1 MRNINKYNEEL
12 EYALDSRPTTES
24 VVSFVTDSRQVHY
37 DGKNVVKPLT
47 KYGKYDVGDEL
58 CVDTLSNE
66 LCVLATKTYDESSF
80 GSRYRRCGVF
90 FCFNDGGVLK
100 FDCGVNVTGMWAN
113 YCFYRIEGLDLSRA
127 GSFDYAFDTNIATG
141 KSATGTVSWEA
152 GATLASVVS
161 SWDKPHLYGNIVVTT
176 DGLAIGVSVGGYKG
190 ALTLTISNL
199 TGGAESAVLVD
210 LSKNYTIDGVETIT
224 EEHHPWQIKSLKDIF
239 SEDKITIGMTANAYT
254 VSGVN
259 RRNRCGMRFSKFK
272 AYSATNGSDTFV
284 DDTSSGNIFPMKSS
298 VFAQCIDGTVG
309 GDAGIALYK
318 KHNGSYDSYIRAA
331 MVDIDNRRNGVL
343 KYCLGDNGK
352 MATFLASVMTKD
364 YNLNDAPVFPIHY
377 NASYIT
383 IDSAIPVKPYLWSVD
398 EGCRVMDDNFIDDYN
413 RILAKRGKTQ
423 ILEST
428 NFWFASEYHAFY
440 GQLYNGKYG
449 TLNVN
454 DRFYSNSARAFLAF
468 NL

>member
-1 MRNINKYNEEL
+1 MRNINKYNVEL
-12 EYALDSRPTTES
+12 DYIMDSRPTTES
-24 VVSFVTDSRQVHY
+24 VVSFVTESKQIHY
-37 DGKNVVKPLT
+37 DGKNVIKPLT
-47 KYGKYDVGDEL
+47 KYGKYDIGDEL
-58 CVDTLSNE
+58 CVDTLSNK

-90 FCFNDGGVLK
+90 FCFNEGGVPK

-113 YCFYRIEGLDLSRA
+113 YCFYRIEGLDLSQA
-127 GSFDYAFDTNIATG
+127 GSFDYVFDTNIATG

-161 SWDKPHLYGNIVVTT
+161 SWDKPHSSGSIVATN
-176 DGLAIGVSVGGYKG
+176 DSLAIGVSVGGYTG

-199 TGGAESAVLVD
+199 VGGAENAVLVD
-210 LSKNYTIDGVETIT
+210 LSKNYVIDGVETIT
-224 EEHHPWQIKSLKDIF
+224 EEHHPWQNKSLKDIF
-239 SEDKITIGMTANAYT
+239 GEDKITIGMTANAYT
-254 VSGVN
+254 ISGVS
-259 RRNRCGMRFSKFK
+259 RPYRYGMRFSKFK
-272 AYSATNGSDTFV
+272 AYSATNGRDTFV
-284 DDTSSGNIFPMKSS
+284 DDTTSGSTFPMKSS

-309 GDAGIALYK
+309 GDVGIALYK
-318 KHNGSYDSYIRAA
+318 KHNGNYDSYIRAA

-364 YNLNDAPVFPIHY
+364 YNLNDVPVFPIHY
-377 NASYIT
+377 NASHIT

-398 EGCRVMDDNFIDDYN
+398 EGCRVMDENFIDDYN

-428 NFWFASEYHAFY
+428 SFWFASESTANESQFY
-440 GQLYNGKYG
+440 NRGAG
-449 TLNVN
+449 TLYVN
-454 DRFYSNSARAFLAF
+454 NRLISSSARTFLAF

>member
-12 EYALDSRPTTES
+12 EYALDSRPTNES
-24 VVSFVTDSRQVHY
+24 SVSFVTDSRQVHY

-80 GSRYRRCGVF
+80 GTRYRRCGVF

-161 SWDKPHLYGNIVVTT
+161 SWDKPHSYGSIVATS
-176 DGLAIGVSVGGYKG
+176 DALAIGVSVGGYTG

-210 LSKNYTIDGVETIT
+210 LSKNDTIDGVETIT
-224 EEHHPWQIKSLKDIF
+224 EEHHPWQNKSLKDIF
-239 SEDKITIGMTANAYT
+239 GEDKITIPMTSNAYT

-259 RRNRCGMRFSKFK
+259 RHYRCGMRFSKFK

-284 DDTSSGNIFPMKSS
+284 DDTSSGSIFPMKSS

-309 GDAGIALYK
+309 GDVGIALYK
-318 KHNGSYDSYIRAA
+318 KHNGNYDSYIRAA

-428 NFWFASEYHAFY
+428 NFLFASEYYANN
-440 GQLYNGKYG
+440 GQLSYGNNG
-449 TLNVN
+449 TLTGYY
-454 DRFYSNSARAFLAF
+454 RLFSNSARAFLAF

>member
-1 MRNINKYNEEL
+1 MRNINKYNVEL
-12 EYALDSRPTTES
+12 DYIMDSRPMTES
-24 VVSFVTDSRQVHY
+24 SVSFITDSKHIHY
-37 DGKNVVKPLT
+37 DGKNIVKPLT
-47 KYGKYDVGDEL
+47 KYGTYDRGDEL
-58 CVDTLSNE
+58 CVDTLSNK

-90 FCFNDGGVLK
+90 FCFNEGGVPK

-113 YCFYRIEGLDLSRA
+113 YCFYRIEGLDLSQA
-127 GSFDYAFDTNIATG
+127 GSFDYVFDTNIATG

-152 GATLASVVS
+152 GATFTSVVS

-176 DGLAIGVSVGGYKG
+176 DGLAIGVSVGGYIG
-190 ALTLTISNL
+190 ALTLAISNL
-199 TGGAESAVLVD
+199 VGGAENAVLVD

-224 EEHHPWQIKSLKDIF
+224 EEHHPWQNKSLKDIF
-239 SEDKITIGMTANAYT
+239 GEDKITIPMTSNAYT

-259 RRNRCGMRFSKFK
+259 RHYRCGMRFSKFK

-284 DDTSSGNIFPMKSS
+284 DDTSSGSIFPMKSS

>member
-152 GATLASVVS
+152 GVTLASVVS
-161 SWDKPHLYGNIVVTT
+161 SWDKPHSYGSIVATS
-176 DGLAIGVSVGGYKG
+176 DALAIGVSVGGYTG

-224 EEHHPWQIKSLKDIF
+224 EEHHPWQNKSLKDIF

-259 RRNRCGMRFSKFK
+259 RPYRCGMRFSKFK
-272 AYSATNGSDTFV
+272 ADSATNGSDTFV
-284 DDTSSGNIFPMKSS
+284 DDTSSGIIFTMKSS

-398 EGCRVMDDNFIDDYN
+398 EGCRIMDDNFIDDYN

-423 ILEST
+423 ILESAS
-428 NFWFASEYHAFY
+428 FWFASECTASY
-440 GQLYNGKYG
+440 GQLYYGNNG
-449 TLNVN
+449 TLHATY
-454 DRFYSNSARAFLAF
+454 RLSSPSARAFLAF

>member
-1 MRNINKYNEEL
+1 MRNINKYNGEL
-12 EYALDSRPTTES
+12 NYALDSRPTTES
-24 VVSFVTDSRQVHY
+24 SVSFVVDSKQVHY

-47 KYGKYDVGDEL
+47 KYGKYDIGDEL
-58 CVDTLSNE
+58 CVDTRSNE

-90 FCFNDGGVLK
+90 FCFNDGGVQK
-100 FDCGVNVTGMWAN
+100 FDCGVNVSEMWAN

-127 GSFDYAFDTNIATG
+127 GSFDYTFDTNIVDG

-161 SWDKPHLYGNIVVTT
+161 SWDKPHTYGSIVATN
-176 DGLAIGVSVGGYKG
+176 DGLAIGVSVGGYSG
-190 ALTLTISNL
+190 TLSLAISNL

-210 LSKNYTIDGVETIT
+210 LSKNYTINGVETRT
-224 EEHHPWQIKSLKDIF
+224 ETHHPWQNSSLRNIF
-239 SEDKITIGMTANAYT
+239 GGDKITIPMTTTAYT

-259 RRNRCGMRFSKFK
+259 RPYRCGMRFSKFK
-272 AYSATNGSDTFV
+272 AYVSANGSDSFV
-284 DDTSSGNIFPMKSS
+284 DDTTDGSTSPMKPA

-318 KHNGSYDSYIRAA
+318 KHGGNYDSYLRAA
-331 MVDIDNRRNGVL
+331 MVDVNNRRNGVL

-364 YNLNDAPVFPIHY
+364 YNFNDVPVFPIHY
-377 NASYIT
+377 NASRIS
-383 IDSAIPVKPYLWSVD
+383 IDPAIPVKPYLWSVD
-398 EGCRVMDDNFIDDYN
+398 EGCRVMDENFIDDYN

-423 ILEST
+423 ILDST
-428 NFWFASEYHAFY
+428 NFWFASEYSPYIA
-440 GQLYNGKYG
+440 QLYYGNNG
-449 TLNVN
+449 TL
-454 DRFYSNSARAFLAF
+454 DYDLRIYSYSSRSFLAF